1 MITFAQMLARVRRQA
16 KDEEAAVWTD
26 ATVQA
31 CVLDALR
38 EIAQRRP
45 ESRLKKNGGMHDIS
59 PPVWPQNQ
67 DAPIPIDDWYEEAL
81 AALATSKLHLRDAL
95 DAKDESLGNYWAHR
109 ATELIG
115 G

>member
-1 MITFAQMLARVRRQA
+1 MMTFQDMLSRVRRQA
-16 KDEEAAVWTD
+16 KDEDAAVWPD
-26 ATVQA
+26 STVQA
-31 CVLDALR
+31 CILDAVK
-38 EIAQRRP
+38 EIGRRRP
-45 ESRLKKNGGMHDIS
+45 ESRLDKCGKLRGT
-59 PPVWPQNQ
+59 PAEWPE
-67 DAPIPIDDWYEEAL
+67 DAASPIPLDDWYEEAL

>member
-1 MITFAQMLARVRRQA
+1 MMTFAQMLSRVRRQA

-26 ATVQA
+26 STVQA
-31 CVLDALR
+31 CILDAVR
-38 EIAQRRP
+38 EIGLRRP
-45 ESRLKKNGGMHDIS
+45 ESRLKERGGLHAVS
-59 PPVWPQNQ
+59 PAEWPEAAA
-67 DAPIPIDDWYEEAL
+67 APIPLDDYYEEAL

-95 DAKDESLGNYWAHR
+95 DAKDESLGNWWQRR